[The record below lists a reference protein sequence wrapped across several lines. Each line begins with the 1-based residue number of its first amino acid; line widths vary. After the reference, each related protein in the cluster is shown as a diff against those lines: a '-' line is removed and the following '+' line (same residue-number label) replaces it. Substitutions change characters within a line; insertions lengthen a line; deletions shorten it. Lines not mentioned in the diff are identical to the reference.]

1 MMESTTTL
9 VRAAAA
15 KKLLF
20 LPHAMLQMA
29 RPDRM
34 ISTLEV
40 QDVVMTGCIMKI
52 IQPIRAAQVV

>member
-1 MMESTTTL
+1 
-9 VRAAAA
+9 
-15 KKLLF
+15 
-20 LPHAMLQMA
+20 MLQMA